1 MKTLIILRGFP
12 GSGKSTRA
20 VELAACPDTVIVS
33 RDGIRTMLDAR
44 WQSRHRLTNRFE
56 SLTTDIFIEAE
67 RMALASDYNVV
78 SDAQHVDN
86 RYEDEIAV
94 ARAAGA
100 DVRFI
105 DMDMSLD
112 DLLERNRTRP
122 DADRLPDAYIRARYG
137 RYSRTA
143 FMRKSVD
150 DDNLLFRMMSNP
162 NVRVR
167 PVDGEDDVYA
177 CNFTRD
183 AFLNHKWDEYTT
195 EARGLF
201 LDGNGKVVMRG
212 FEKFFNIGEN
222 EETMLPEVLRKM
234 EYPVRVE
241 RKKNGFL
248 GIIGARE
255 DGSLRFYS
263 KSGETDYSALVKR
276 NFERLGIDHAVWRI
290 LHDHDATLVCEIVD
304 IDDDR
309 HIIYA
314 SESKCWFLHALS
326 NTVDFHIDDAAEAE
340 LRDVSPDN
348 WPERYEVADERGLNA
363 AINEAAAADYEGVVL
378 YGANGYMAKVK
389 SNLYLRTK
397 RLRSKLKRALLHG
410 KTTNDAAADD
420 IIARFGASLVYHRPL
435 FDDDDVDMTV
445 VSRWLAAGGSTRDMP
460 GEARL
465 DMSASEW

>member
-1 MKTLIILRGFP
+1 MKTLTILRGFP

-20 VELAACPDTVIVS
+20 AELAARPNTVVVS
-33 RDGIRTMLDAR
+33 RDSIRTMLDSR
-44 WQSRHRLTNRFE
+44 WRSHHRTTNRFE
-56 SLTTDIFIEAE
+56 SLVNDTFISAE
-67 RMALASDYNVV
+67 RSALAYGYNVV

-86 RYEDEIAV
+86 RYADEIAI

-100 DVRFI
+100 DVRFV
-105 DMDMSLD
+105 DLEMALD

-122 DADRLPDAYIRARYG
+122 EGDRLPESYIRKRYEQC
-137 RYSRTA
+137 SKTA
-143 FMRKSVD
+143 FLRKSAD
-150 DDNLLFRMMSNP
+150 DDNLLIRMMSNP

-183 AFLNHKWDEYTT
+183 AFINHKWDGYTT
-195 EARGLF
+195 KARGLF
-201 LDGNGKVVMRG
+201 LNRNGKVVMRG

-234 EYPVRVE
+234 KYPVRVE

-276 NFERLGIDHAVWRI
+276 NFERLGIDHDVWRI
-290 LHDHDATLVCEIVD
+290 LHDHDVTLVCEIVD

-340 LRDVSPDN
+340 LREVSPDN
-348 WPERYEVADERGLNA
+348 WPERYEVADEDALTA

-397 RLRSKLKRALLHG
+397 RLRSKLQRALLYG
-410 KTTNDAAADD
+410 KTTNNAEADD

-445 VSRWLAAGGSTRDMP
+445 ISRWLAAGGSTRDMP
-460 GEARL
+460 GEA
-465 DMSASEW
+465 

>member
-1 MKTLIILRGFP
+1 MKMLTILRGFP

-20 VELAACPDTVIVS
+20 AELAAHPDTVIVS

-44 WQSRHRLTNRFE
+44 WQARHRLTNRFE
-56 SLTTDIFIEAE
+56 SLTTDILIEAE
-67 RMALASDYNVV
+67 RAALASGYNVV

-86 RYEDEIAV
+86 QYADEIAV

-100 DVRFI
+100 DIRFI
-105 DMDMSLD
+105 DMEMSLD

-122 DADRLPDAYIRARYG
+122 ETDRLPEVYMRARYR
-137 RYSRTA
+137 RYSHTA
-143 FMRKSVD
+143 FMRKSAN

-162 NVRVR
+162 NIRVR
-167 PVDGEDDVYA
+167 QVDDEDDVYA

-183 AFLNHKWDEYTT
+183 AFRNHKWDGYTT
-195 EARGLF
+195 KARGLF
-201 LDGNGKVVMRG
+201 LNGNGKVVMRG

-222 EETMLPEVLRKM
+222 EETILPEVLRKM

-248 GIIGARE
+248 GIIGARA

-263 KSGETDYSALVKR
+263 KSGGSADYSALIKR
-276 NFERLGIDHAVWRI
+276 NFERLGIEHDVWRI

-304 IDDDR
+304 VDDDR

-326 NTVDFHIDDAAEAE
+326 NTVDFHIDDAAETE
-340 LRDVSPDN
+340 LRKVSPGN
-348 WPERYEVADERGLNA
+348 WPERHEVADEDALDA

-397 RLRSKLKRALLHG
+397 RLRSKLQRALLYG
-410 KTTNDAAADD
+410 KATNNAEADD
-420 IIARFGASLVYHRPL
+420 IIARFGESLVYHRPL
-435 FDDDDVDMTV
+435 FDDDAVDMTV
-445 VSRWLAAGGSTRDMP
+445 VSRWLAAGGSTRDIP
-460 GEARL
+460 GEA
-465 DMSASEW
+465 

>member
-1 MKTLIILRGFP
+1 MKTLTILRGFP

-20 VELAACPDTVIVS
+20 SELAAHPNTVVVS
-33 RDGIRTMLDAR
+33 RDGIRTILDAR
-44 WQSRHRLTNRFE
+44 WRSHHRTTNRFE

-67 RMALASDYNVV
+67 RVALASGYNVV

-86 RYEDEIAV
+86 RYADEIAI

-100 DVRFI
+100 DVRFV
-105 DMDMSLD
+105 DLEMSLD

-122 DADRLPDAYIRARYG
+122 EGDRLPESYIRKRYEQC
-137 RYSRTA
+137 SKTA
-143 FMRKSVD
+143 FLRKSAD
-150 DDNLLFRMMSNP
+150 DDNLLIRMMSNS
-162 NVRVR
+162 NVMVR

-183 AFLNHKWDEYTT
+183 AFINHKWDGYTT
-195 EARGLF
+195 KARGLF
-201 LDGNGKVVMRG
+201 LNRNGKVVMRG

-234 EYPVRVE
+234 KYPVRVE

-263 KSGETDYSALVKR
+263 KSGETDYSALVNR
-276 NFERLGIDHAVWRI
+276 NFERLGIDHDVWRI
-290 LHDHDATLVCEIVD
+290 LHDHDVTLVCEIVD

-326 NTVDFHIDDAAEAE
+326 NTVDFNIDDAAEAE
-340 LRDVSPDN
+340 LREVSPDN
-348 WPERYEVADERGLNA
+348 WPERYEVADEDALTA
-363 AINEAAAADYEGVVL
+363 AINEAAAADYEGIVL

-397 RLRSKLKRALLHG
+397 RLRSKLQRALLYG
-410 KTTNDAAADD
+410 KTTNNAAADA

-460 GEARL
+460 GEA
-465 DMSASEW
+465 

>member
-1 MKTLIILRGFP
+1 MKTLTILRGFP

-20 VELAACPDTVIVS
+20 AELAARPNTVVVS
-33 RDGIRTMLDAR
+33 RDGIRTMLDAHWR
-44 WQSRHRLTNRFE
+44 SHHRTTNRFE
-56 SLTTDIFIEAE
+56 SLVNDTFISAE
-67 RMALASDYNVV
+67 RSALAYGYNVV

-86 RYEDEIAV
+86 RYADEIAI

-100 DVRFI
+100 NVRFI

-122 DADRLPDAYIRARYG
+122 ETDRLPETYIRHQYEC
-137 RYSRTA
+137 YSRTA
-143 FMRKSVD
+143 FVRRSAD
-150 DDNLLFRMMSNP
+150 DDNLLTRMMSNP
-162 NVRVR
+162 NIRVR

-183 AFLNHKWDEYTT
+183 AFLNHKWDGYTT
-195 EARGLF
+195 KARGLF
-201 LDGNGKVVMRG
+201 LDRNGTVVMRG

-222 EETMLPEVLRKM
+222 EETMLPDVLRKM

-276 NFERLGIDHAVWRI
+276 NFERLGIDHDVWRI
-290 LHDHDATLVCEIVD
+290 LHDRDATLVCEIVD

-326 NTVDFHIDDAAEAE
+326 NTVDFHIDDAAEAD
-340 LRDVSPDN
+340 LREVSPDN
-348 WPERYEVADERGLNA
+348 WPERYEVADEDALDA

-397 RLRSKLKRALLHG
+397 RLRSKLQRALLYG
-410 KTTNDAAADD
+410 KATNDAEADD

-435 FDDDDVDMTV
+435 FDDDAVDMTV
-445 VSRWLAAGGSTRDMP
+445 VSRWLAAGGSTRDIP
-460 GEARL
+460 GEA
-465 DMSASEW
+465 